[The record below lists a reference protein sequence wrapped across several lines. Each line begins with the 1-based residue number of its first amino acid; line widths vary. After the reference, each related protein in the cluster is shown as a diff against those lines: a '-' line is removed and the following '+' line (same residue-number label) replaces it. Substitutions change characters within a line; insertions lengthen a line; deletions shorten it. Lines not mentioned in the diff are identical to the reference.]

1 MLLTDPAFCVNWG
14 RGNCATGGNGGMGG
28 GDDDGG
34 GGGSEGVYC

>member
-1 MLLTDPAFCVNWG
+1 MLLTDPAFCVYWG
-14 RGNCATGGNGGMGG
+14 RGNCVTGGNGGMGG